1 MAYNKEKWFLTLIWH
16 CRNTTYSLNIQ
27 SSLLQNRSKKL
38 SVIERCSSSLRKSS
52 SVASEQEL
60 ETTSNSSRTKKI
72 STDVAA
78 QFRKDV
84 IDPTN
89 EELQEQPLIHQTD
102 TAASKGGQLP
112 ANYANSNGNNFRK
125 ISRLQSSLTISE
137 DSSII
142 DGILTLW
149 EIGGCLRLWRGGK
162 LSALNW
168 GLAILIFSPD
178 VLTYYQL

>member
-1 MAYNKEKWFLTLIWH
+1 M
-16 CRNTTYSLNIQ
+16 
-27 SSLLQNRSKKL
+27 

-78 QFRKDV
+78 QFRKDI

-102 TAASKGGQLP
+102 TTPSKGGQP
-112 ANYANSNGNNFRK
+112 PNQHANSNGNNFRK

-137 DSSII
+137 DSSMI
-142 DGILTLW
+142 DGILTL
-149 EIGGCLRLWRGGK
+149 
-162 LSALNW
+162 
-168 GLAILIFSPD
+168 
-178 VLTYYQL
+178 

>member
-1 MAYNKEKWFLTLIWH
+1 M
-16 CRNTTYSLNIQ
+16 
-27 SSLLQNRSKKL
+27 
-38 SVIERCSSSLRKSS
+38 IERCSSSLRKSS

-102 TAASKGGQLP
+102 TASKGGQP
-112 ANYANSNGNNFRK
+112 PNQHANSNGNNFRK

-137 DSSII
+137 DSSMI
-142 DGILTLW
+142 DGILTL
-149 EIGGCLRLWRGGK
+149 
-162 LSALNW
+162 
-168 GLAILIFSPD
+168 
-178 VLTYYQL
+178 